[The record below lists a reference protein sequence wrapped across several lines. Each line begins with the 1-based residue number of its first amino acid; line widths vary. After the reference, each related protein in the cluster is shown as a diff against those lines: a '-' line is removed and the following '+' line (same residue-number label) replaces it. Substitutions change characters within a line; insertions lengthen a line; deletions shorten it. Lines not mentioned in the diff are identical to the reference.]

1 MERDVTA
8 LDPTSSALN
17 SKTSPQQDDVSLL
30 QGGNVNG
37 LWKLKFRRRYL
48 WMLKSSWSWCRV
60 YRYQGSANGLLSSA
74 GYVHLSIDSR
84 HRRSHFLQSKHQTC
98 VLRWIAPRWK
108 QHVSPKYLCPS
119 THFTASYFRR
129 QQSSGYFSILLSLAC
144 PPFTF
149 CKQFVCPHYH
159 ATPAE
164 RGRVLFRGCSPM
176 VEAHCR
182 YQ

>member
-1 MERDVTA
+1 MERDVTV

-17 SKTSPQQDDVSLL
+17 SKTSPQQDDICLH

-37 LWKLKFRRRYL
+37 LWKLKFWRRYL
-48 WMLKSSWSWCRV
+48 WILQSSWIWRRV
-60 YRYQGSANGLLSSA
+60 YRYQGSANGLLPFDWLQT
-74 GYVHLSIDSR
+74 HW
-84 HRRSHFLQSKHQTC
+84 RSHFLQSKHQTC

-108 QHVSPKYLCPS
+108 QHVSPKQPWSS

-129 QQSSGYFSILLSLAC
+129 QESSGYCSTLLSLAC

-149 CKQFVCPHYH
+149 CKQCVYPHYH

-164 RGRVLFRGCSPM
+164 RGRILFRGCSPM

>member
-1 MERDVTA
+1 MFLCVKEEMLTVCESWSSEGGTYEYYNLLKFDAVYIGTTVRQRTA
-8 LDPTSSALN
+8 SICRLYTSSDWHKAR
-17 SKTSPQQDDVSLL
+17 
-30 QGGNVNG
+30 
-37 LWKLKFRRRYL
+37 W
-48 WMLKSSWSWCRV
+48 
-60 YRYQGSANGLLSSA
+60 
-74 GYVHLSIDSR
+74 
-84 HRRSHFLQSKHQTC
+84 RSHFLQSKHQTF
-98 VLRWIAPRWK
+98 VLRWITPRWK
-108 QHVSPKYLCPS
+108 QHVSPKHLCPS

-129 QQSSGYFSILLSLAC
+129 QQSSGYCSSILSLAC